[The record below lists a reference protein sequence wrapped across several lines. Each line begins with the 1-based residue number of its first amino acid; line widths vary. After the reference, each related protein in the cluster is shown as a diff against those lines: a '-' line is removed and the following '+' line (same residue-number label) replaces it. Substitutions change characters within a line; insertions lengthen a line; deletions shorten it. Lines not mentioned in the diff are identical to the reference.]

1 MVVPRASEPALH
13 LYNPGSSAMSVAVVT
28 TVVAIRTIVARIIPV
43 IGIRIRIGKRIEERE
58 AKGVD
63 KDERVVVIVES
74 VEAIVKEPSIIETVE
89 PVAKESMRAHHV
101 AWRKV
106 RC

>member
-1 MVVPRASEPALH
+1 MIVPRASEPALH

-28 TVVAIRTIVARIIPV
+28 TAVAVWIIAV
-43 IGIRIRIGKRIEERE
+43 IGIRIRIGKWIKERE
-58 AKGVD
+58 AKGID

-74 VEAIVKEPSIIETVE
+74 MEAMVKEPSIIETVE